1 MRTFLPAVRHRLV
14 AIIAGLVVVVALAAC
29 APTTPAD
36 GPGSVV
42 GDAMA
47 KVAAKDIDG
56 LRTLACAGQEDLI
69 RTQLGIAGAL
79 GDAALLPGLDVQ
91 GLLDAVSVDV
101 GKVRLGDAA
110 IDGDVAEVPVTGTIK
125 ITFDKVAMRPV
136 LQKLL
141 VQQGTTMN
149 EDQVTALLDALE
161 VYGQDLPLDQ
171 TVRLVRETG
180 TWKIC
185 QETVALPSSR

>member
-14 AIIAGLVVVVALAAC
+14 AIIAGLVIVVALAAC

-141 VQQGTTMN
+141 AQQGTTMN

>member
-1 MRTFLPAVRHRLV
+1 MRTFLPAASRRLAALV
-14 AIIAGLVVVVALAAC
+14 SGLLVVVALAAC
-29 APTTPAD
+29 APAPPAD
-36 GPGSVV
+36 GPGAVV
-42 GDAMA
+42 SEAMA
-47 KVAAKDIDG
+47 KLAAKDIDG
-56 LRTLACAGQEDLI
+56 LKPLACAGQEDMI
-69 RTQLGIAGAL
+69 RSQLGIAGAL

-91 GLLDAVSVDV
+91 AMLDAVAVDV
-101 GKVRLGDAA
+101 GKVKLGDAA

-125 ITFDKVAMRPV
+125 ITFDKAAMKPI
-136 LQKLL
+136 LAKLL
-141 VQQGTTMN
+141 EQQGTSMT

>member
-1 MRTFLPAVRHRLV
+1 MRTFLPAASSRLAALV
-14 AIIAGLVVVVALAAC
+14 SGLLVVVALAAC
-29 APTTPAD
+29 APAPPAD
-36 GPGSVV
+36 GPGVV
-42 GDAMA
+42 VSEAMA

-56 LRTLACAGQEDLI
+56 LKPLACAGQEDMI
-69 RTQLGIAGAL
+69 RSQLGIAGAL

-91 GLLDAVSVDV
+91 AMLDAVAVDV
-101 GKVRLGDAA
+101 GKVKLGDAA

-125 ITFDKVAMRPV
+125 ITFDKAAMKPI
-136 LQKLL
+136 LAKLL
-141 VQQGTTMN
+141 EQQGTSMT